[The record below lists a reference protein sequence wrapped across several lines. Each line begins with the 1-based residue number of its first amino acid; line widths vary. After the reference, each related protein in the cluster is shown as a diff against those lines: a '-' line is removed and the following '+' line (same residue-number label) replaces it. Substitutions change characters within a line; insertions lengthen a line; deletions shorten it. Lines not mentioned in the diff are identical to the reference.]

1 MSKQEF
7 IDELRARLSGLSE
20 EDVEERIS
28 FYSEM
33 IDDRVEEGV
42 SEEEAILQIGSVEDI
57 VDGILRDMPMV
68 KVVKDSVKP
77 RRRLTGWEIA
87 LIIVGAPIWLSI
99 LVSLVSA
106 AFSVY
111 VSLWAVVVSLWAV
124 FGSLCAVSASGLLT
138 GIGILIDGSPVIGLA
153 LMGAGLVCGGLSI
166 LMFFGSDGATKGMI
180 ALTKKCVLL
189 IKKAF
194 VRKERAE

>member
-1 MSKQEF
+1 MNKREF
-7 IDELRARLSGLSE
+7 IDELRVRLSGLPA

-33 IDDRVEEGV
+33 IDDRVEEGL
-42 SEEEAILQIGSVEDI
+42 SEEEAILQIGSVDEI
-57 VDGILRDMPMV
+57 TEVIFKDMPDEKIV
-68 KVVKDSVKP
+68 KKMAKP
-77 RRRLTGWEIA
+77 RRRLSWWEIT
-87 LIIVGAPIWLSI
+87 LLVVGSPVWLSI
-99 LVSLVSA
+99 LISLVSV

-124 FGSLCAVSASGLLT
+124 FGSLCAVSAEGLLT
-138 GIGILIDGSPVIGLA
+138 GIGILIDGSPAIGLA

-166 LMFFGSDGATKGMI
+166 LMFFGSDGATRGMV
-180 ALTKKCVLL
+180 ALTKKCVFL

-194 VRKERAE
+194 VRKEKVE